1 MDEPA
6 PPVAP
11 DAAAPASHGAADG
24 APPPRRRRPPP
35 EAALPALS
43 LPRLLLAVGVLG
55 AAGCTTLAT
64 HFVLFPWPF
73 QATMRDWAL
82 HSCGLLATTLATGL
96 CLGLHRAHRRAARRA
111 LAVIALG
118 VPLAITLLHEL
129 GQWIWPDGARD
140 AFDAVRDCVLN
151 VVGAAAAGT
160 LLRAPRRAAAGDQ
173 GRAGGA

>member
-1 MDEPA
+1 MDERA
-6 PPVAP
+6 A
-11 DAAAPASHGAADG
+11 DAAGDVAAPAAA
-24 APPPRRRRPPP
+24 PRRRRPPP
-35 EAALPALS
+35 EAPVPALS
-43 LPRLLLAVGVLG
+43 RARLLLAVGLLG

-64 HFVLFPWPF
+64 HFVMFPWPF

-111 LAVIALG
+111 LTAIALG

-129 GQWIWPDGARD
+129 GQWLWPVDPRD

-151 VVGAAAAGT
+151 VVGAAVAGALLRSGQRPAAPPPAAG
-160 LLRAPRRAAAGDQ
+160 AAG
-173 GRAGGA
+173 

>member
-1 MDEPA
+1 MDERA
-6 PPVAP
+6 ADAAGDVAVP
-11 DAAAPASHGAADG
+11 DAA
-24 APPPRRRRPPP
+24 PRRRRPPP
-35 EAALPALS
+35 EAPVPALS
-43 LPRLLLAVGVLG
+43 RARLLLAVGVLG

-64 HFVLFPWPF
+64 HFVVFPWPF

-111 LAVIALG
+111 LTAIALG

-129 GQWIWPDGARD
+129 GQWIWPADPRD

-151 VVGAAAAGT
+151 VVGAAVAGALLRSGQRPAPPPPAAG
-160 LLRAPRRAAAGDQ
+160 AAG
-173 GRAGGA
+173 

>member
-1 MDEPA
+1 MDERA
-6 PPVAP
+6 AGAAGEVA
-11 DAAAPASHGAADG
+11 DVAAPAS
-24 APPPRRRRPPP
+24 PPSPRRRRPPP
-35 EAALPALS
+35 EAPVPALS
-43 LPRLLLAVGVLG
+43 RARLLLAVGVLG

-64 HFVLFPWPF
+64 HFVMFPWPF

-111 LAVIALG
+111 LTAIALG

-129 GQWIWPDGARD
+129 GQWLWPADPRD

-151 VVGAAAAGT
+151 VVGAAVAGALLRSGQRPEPPPSAAG
-160 LLRAPRRAAAGDQ
+160 AAG
-173 GRAGGA
+173 